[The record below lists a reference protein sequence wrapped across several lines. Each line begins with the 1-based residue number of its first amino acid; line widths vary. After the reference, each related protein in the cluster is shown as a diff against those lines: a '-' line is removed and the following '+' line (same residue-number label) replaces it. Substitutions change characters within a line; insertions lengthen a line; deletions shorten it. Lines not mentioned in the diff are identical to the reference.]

1 MPQEITPASR
11 NTVTFMKISPSHSRI
26 SGFLSLVALAASS
39 LAAIGAE
46 DMSKPVITT
55 ETRKGNDGKD
65 VLYMFI
71 DGVKVHEL
79 DVTKQPLPAVITPGE
94 PAGFFAPPSDAIV
107 LFDGSEEALKTHWTD
122 TKGNPSQ
129 WKVVNGALESVKK
142 AGYLQSKESFGSC
155 QLHVEWAAPAKV
167 EGDGQGR
174 GNSGV
179 FLMGVYE
186 VQVLDSFENVTYADG
201 QAGALYGRSKP
212 LVNACRK
219 PGEWQSY
226 DIIFHRPI
234 FDDQGKVT
242 RRATFTVFHNGV
254 LIQDHVV
261 LSGGTGWMGP
271 NAASDY
277 KAHPDKMPI
286 ALQDHGNPVRFRNV
300 WIRELADKP
309 IP

>member
-1 MPQEITPASR
+1 MKTHTARSR
-11 NTVTFMKISPSHSRI
+11 FSAI
-26 SGFLSLVALAASS
+26 LS
-39 LAAIGAE
+39 LAALALCTTHAKAAE

-55 ETRKGNDGKD
+55 EIRKGEDGKD

-71 DGVKVHEL
+71 DGVKVHET
-79 DVTKQPLPAVITPGE
+79 DVTKQPLPPVVTPGDSL
-94 PAGFFAPPSDAIV
+94 GFTTPPSDAIV
-107 LFDGSEEALKTHWTD
+107 LFDGSEESFKANWTD
-122 TKGNPSQ
+122 SQGNPSQ
-129 WKVVNGALESVKK
+129 WKIVDGALESVKK
-142 AGYLQSKESFGSC
+142 AGYIQTRRNFGSV

-167 EGDGQGR
+167 SGDGQGR

-179 FLMGVYE
+179 FLMNQYE
-186 VQVLDSFENVTYADG
+186 VQVLDSYENQTYADG

-226 DIIFHRPI
+226 DIIFHRPV
-234 FDDQGKVT
+234 FDEKGKLI

-271 NAASDY
+271 HAASEY
-277 KAHPDKMPI
+277 KAHPDKLPI
-286 ALQDHGNPVRFRNV
+286 ALQDHGNPVRFRNIWV
-300 WIRELADKP
+300 RELKDKP
-309 IP
+309 L